1 MSTAK
6 SRMIQQS
13 SDKDNWYFAY
23 GSNLSKQQM
32 LRRTGSI
39 PPSRVVWLAH
49 YQFAFRRVLEGNDV
63 FATIHPKQGS
73 IVHGVAYQC
82 SRIAMIQLDQFEG
95 VAENCYRREMVDVTA
110 GFGELLRCIV
120 YIGQAFTE
128 ESAQPNAS
136 YWDSIRTGA
145 QEHRLP
151 IEYINGLTRLAEQC
165 T

>member
-1 MSTAK
+1 
-6 SRMIQQS
+6 MIQQS
-13 SDKDNWYFAY
+13 SEKVDWYFAY

-39 PPSRVVWLAH
+39 PPSRVAWLDH
-49 YQFAFRRVLEGNDV
+49 YEFAFRRVLEGNDV
-63 FATIHPKQGS
+63 FATIHPKQGA

-82 SRIAMIQLDQFEG
+82 SRHAMMQLDQFEG
-95 VAENCYRREMVDVTA
+95 VAENCYRRETVEVTTDLGA
-110 GFGELLRCIV
+110 ILRCIV
-120 YIGQAFTE
+120 YIGQAFRD
-128 ESAQPNAS
+128 ESAQPSAS

-151 IEYINGLTRLAEQC
+151 IEYIDGLTRLAEQC

>member
-1 MSTAK
+1 
-6 SRMIQQS
+6 
-13 SDKDNWYFAY
+13 
-23 GSNLSKQQM
+23 
-32 LRRTGSI
+32 
-39 PPSRVVWLAH
+39 
-49 YQFAFRRVLEGNDV
+49 
-63 FATIHPKQGS
+63 
-73 IVHGVAYQC
+73 
-82 SRIAMIQLDQFEG
+82 MIQLDQFEG

-128 ESAQPNAS
+128 ESAQPNGS

-151 IEYINGLTRLAEQC
+151 IEYIDGLTRLAEQC